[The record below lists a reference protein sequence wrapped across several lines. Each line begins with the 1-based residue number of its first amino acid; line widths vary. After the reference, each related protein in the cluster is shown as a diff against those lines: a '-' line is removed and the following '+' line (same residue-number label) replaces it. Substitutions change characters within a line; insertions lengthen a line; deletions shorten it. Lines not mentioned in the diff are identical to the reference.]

1 MDPFPRTP
9 PPDPLP
15 SAEVPPPPPAPPVPW
30 NAPVELEAPAPSEPP
45 VERWAPPSPPAP
57 PAERAPAAGAGPLLS
72 RPLTLVRLALYF
84 YGVVMLFA
92 FGYAIFSGH
101 IRTLLGE
108 KPPLLQHVLV
118 AVGVGLII
126 VAASRIGVRVWRPF
140 ARAAEAAAGM
150 LGPITLG
157 EALVLALLSGTA
169 EELLFRG
176 ALWPTLMLA
185 GTTLLFAVVHIVPR
199 RALWVYPLFAGAC
212 GLLLGLLRDGT
223 ESVVPPMIAHV
234 VVNALNLAWL
244 GRQARA
250 ATPPALVPTT
260 PA

>member
-1 MDPFPRTP
+1 MDPFPRP
-9 PPDPLP
+9 LPPDPLP
-15 SAEVPPPPPAPPVPW
+15 SAEVPPPPPALPV
-30 NAPVELEAPAPSEPP
+30 ALEAP

-57 PAERAPAAGAGPLLS
+57 AAEPASAAAGAGPLLS

-84 YGVVMLFA
+84 YGVVLLFA
-92 FGYAIFSGH
+92 IGYAVFSGH

-108 KPPLLQHVLV
+108 GPPLIQHVLV
-118 AVGVGLII
+118 AVGVGLLI
-126 VAASRIGVRVWRPF
+126 VAGSRIGVRVWRPF

-150 LGPITLG
+150 LGPITLR
-157 EALVLALLSGTA
+157 EALILALLSGTA

-185 GTTLLFAVVHIVPR
+185 GTTLLFGVVHIVPR
-199 RALWVYPLFAGAC
+199 RALWVYPLFAAAC

-223 ESVVPPMIAHV
+223 DSVVPPMVAHV
-234 VVNALNLAWL
+234 VVNALNLSWL

-250 ATPPALVPTT
+250 AAAPAIPPTS